1 MGQPLVYLV
10 GAGPGDPGLITV
22 RGLECIAAADVVVY
36 DFLPNARFLSE
47 ASPDAELVYV
57 GRRDAKGGP
66 TPVDIGRLLAEK
78 ATEGA
83 GRVVVRL
90 KEGDP
95 FVFGGG
101 GDEALTLAEA
111 GVDFELVPGVSAAFA
126 TPAYAGIPPTKRG
139 QACDVTFVVG
149 DQGPCQVD
157 EDKWTQLAAGDGTL
171 VLFVG
176 AEGPVEAAERLVAS
190 GRPADTPAAYVSR
203 GTTPRQRTVTGTLAD
218 IGELAK
224 EVGSDPSAML
234 IVGRVVRLRDTLA
247 WFEDKPLFGRTVV
260 VTRQRAQAAA
270 LVEPLLELGAEVLE
284 YPTIQTC
291 DPEDWIPLDTAIE
304 KLASYDWVILSSV
317 NAVERFFDRLAAHHL
332 DARVLAHAQVAAV
345 GTATA
350 GRCIDRGV
358 YPDFV
363 PEYFRAEGLL
373 DGLLERGVRTGDR
386 ILIPRALEA
395 REMLPDSLRRAGAEV
410 DVVPVYRTV
419 LGPGEAGVLER
430 IEERTVD
437 VVVFTSGS
445 TVKNFVQLA
454 SGLDLDVTFEQV
466 AAASIGPVTTN
477 TAEDLG
483 IPVTIE
489 PEESTIPA
497 LVAAIRAH
505 FA

>member
-1 MGQPLVYLV
+1 MSQPLVYLI

-22 RGLECIAAADVVVY
+22 RGLECIASADVVVY

-57 GRRDAKGGP
+57 GRRDAEGGP
-66 TPVDIGRLLAEK
+66 TPVDIGRLLVAR
-78 ATEGA
+78 ATEGG
-83 GRVVVRL
+83 GRIVARL

-101 GDEALTLAEA
+101 GDEALALAEG
-111 GVDFELVPGVSAAFA
+111 GVDFELVPGVSAAIA

-139 QACDVTFVVG
+139 IACDVTFVVG
-149 DQGPCQVD
+149 DGGPCHID
-157 EDKWTQLAAGDGTL
+157 DGKWAQLGAGDGTL
-171 VLFVG
+171 VFFVG
-176 AEGPVEAAERLVAS
+176 VDGPAEAAARLVEN
-190 GRPADTPAAYVSR
+190 GRSPETPAAYVSR

-218 IGELAK
+218 IGELA
-224 EVGSDPSAML
+224 EEAGADPSAML
-234 IVGRVVRLRDTLA
+234 IAGQVVRLRDTLA
-247 WFEDKPLFGRTVV
+247 WFERKPLFGRTVV
-260 VTRQRAQAAA
+260 ITRQRAQAAA
-270 LVEPLLELGAEVLE
+270 LVDPLVALGAEVLE

-291 DPEDWIPLDTAIE
+291 DPEDWVPLDNAIE
-304 KLASYDWVILSSV
+304 RMASYDWVILSSA

-373 DGLLERGVRTGDR
+373 DGLVERGVQAGDR

-419 LGPGEAGVLER
+419 LGAGEAGVLER
-430 IEERTVD
+430 IEEGTVD
-437 VVVFTSGS
+437 LIVFTAGS
-445 TVKNFVQLA
+445 TVRNFVQLA
-454 SGLDLDVTFEQV
+454 SGLDLDATFEQV

-477 TAEDLG
+477 TAQELG
-483 IPVTIE
+483 IAVTIE
-489 PEESTIPA
+489 PAASTIPA
-497 LVAAIRAH
+497 LVAEIREH